1 MRKFKNIVLAGAMAT
16 TLTACGGGGAGGG
29 AGAVQDFIE
38 KDLSNLSGSE
48 SIISSY
54 SSLLTGFNSTISS
67 GNFASLSAIITGP
80 NDEDIT
86 KANTLLTMLDQAES
100 LWSQTLSLIESQDAD
115 TRLEIYNSDDYKNA
129 HAALLYLK
137 NHVKPVIQKV
147 AIGEKLTLTEFNK
160 VASDKKAED
169 LIKEEKS
176 NTVDSYVEDK
186 KAKINQ
192 EKLLA
197 ENKKNEEDTKEEE
210 KQNAKKE
217 DTKEEDT
224 KEEADTKELADTK
237 EEDTKEEDTKEE
249 DPWKGIEVKK
259 KFVGN
264 TTPNFSSDKTTY
276 ETQEYFAYNNGFK
289 EHKQI
294 NASSAYAKGW
304 TGKGSIVAVADT
316 GYDIDHSE
324 YSGQIHSTIDKT
336 NTGMDD
342 IGYTSGGYKFYH
354 GSHVLGTIIAKKDG
368 DGMHGVA
375 FDSQAIVIK
384 IGNGRSVDTALAAEG
399 FKEAADSGA
408 VVGNLSANSRYDSDF
423 RNNTKKL
430 SDGTYVYQGT
440 NNLIDYANSK
450 FYNQQNTDMWKSVTD
465 KGMIIV
471 NSAGNQALDYAA
483 NPGFFATVVDAEGNL
498 VLGGKM
504 LIVGAVD
511 HNNNFSSYSNKAG
524 HLCMDI
530 VDGKCNDKY
539 KVSDFYVLAPGNT
552 YSTNGAGG
560 YQVLMGT
567 SMAAP
572 IVTGQIAI
580 LHQMWPHMKGE
591 NLVKLVTST
600 ANKNAINGY
609 DENIHGQGVVDFDK
623 ATEPQG
629 VIGIPVDGRVDGST
643 SSIDNSYVSG
653 SSSAIANLS
662 NIKIMIIDEFDRDYY
677 MNLGTNVMVHD
688 KRKNSDID
696 AMMHGYSYQPYNQ
709 MFGSYTQ
716 GGQYDLEYMNFGVFT
731 GENGNGDYSANV
743 GKTFWLGHNFGIR
756 TNVGHMSEQDTWL
769 GNDSNGILS
778 VGDNNT
784 TNYGQIGAS
793 YQIGNNVL
801 TFDYSKGYTDINT
814 IDDSLITGFNN
825 VETESYKLAYEIH
838 KDRHNTFG
846 WSFSLPSHITSGT
859 MDLEVAESVN
869 LDGSINYETINSNLK
884 QNTKEKNIGFF
895 YSHSPT
901 HEMDASFNLSV
912 EHRQNISGVDGND
925 GIQVGFNFIKKL
937 ALVCGIPDTGLKF
950 IDEKLQFAKNPK
962 CFDENGK
969 IKKNLFSKKT
979 NNNVEQ
985 HGLVYDMKTD
995 MFVPI
1000 KEKDKLWKK

>member
-1 MRKFKNIVLAGAMAT
+1 MRKFKNIVL
-16 TLTACGGGGAGGG
+16 

-224 KEEADTKELADTK
+224 KEEADTKELADTKEEDTK

-962 CFDENGK
+962 CFKEDGTQK
-969 IKKNLFSKKT
+969 DIKKLYATQNDTT
-979 NNNVEQ
+979 NSAEK
-985 HGLVYDMKTD
+985 HGLVYDLETD
-995 MFVPI
+995 KFVPI
-1000 KEKDKLWKK
+1000 NSEDPKMK

>member
-217 DTKEEDT
+217 DTKQEDT
-224 KEEADTKELADTK
+224 KEEADTKELA
-237 EEDTKEEDTKEE
+237 DTKEEDTKEE